1 MLPRCRCTLRS
12 PSSGNYCCLCF
23 LKASAASWRLSP
35 ATLQCN
41 VVVNAGLGWR
51 LRKPNRP
58 SKHTMTGIIK
68 ENVLELCDIYVTLY
82 QQESDWNSLNHKSKY
97 LLVPSPTKFFFIG
110 SIILNENRPIDCR
123 TKYWNSG
130 HSVSSCSAVV

>member
-1 MLPRCRCTLRS
+1 MPRCRCTLRS
-12 PSSGNYCCLCF
+12 PSNGNYCCLCF

-58 SKHTMTGIIK
+58 SKHTMTEIFKKSPIIMCHH
-68 ENVLELCDIYVTLY
+68 LCILVSARIWLKFIK
-82 QQESDWNSLNHKSKY
+82 LLSKY
-97 LLVPSPTKFFFIG
+97 YLACTISNQNFYFIWF
-110 SIILNENRPIDCR
+110 SYFEWKKDQLIVEQNVEILAI
-123 TKYWNSG
+123 
-130 HSVSSCSAVV
+130 VLAAVVL